1 LAASRSRPPV
11 DLLWLFLVLFIY
23 LFNFLFSHSA
33 GIEAAYAVAAS
44 GPCVLPC
51 VVAVLCVVCDISGC
65 NASVSLASLQLVRAC
80 GRRSSSAAR
89 GWRELVALP
98 LQRCRFAPF
107 KYVLAILGQRGST
120 HEATAPALRS
130 LRRHGCPHNSHQ
142 PPRTPAR
149 LRFLFFFV
157 AFPTDRL
164 LDTCNRLKP
173 DANRELPAGRP

>member
-1 LAASRSRPPV
+1 MAASRSRPPV

-80 GRRSSSAAR
+80 VRSAVVERSPRLAGAGGSA
-89 GWRELVALP
+89 
-98 LQRCRFAPF
+98 
-107 KYVLAILGQRGST
+107 S
-120 HEATAPALRS
+120 PALSIRAVQVCARDTRTARQHTRS
-130 LRRHGCPHNSHQ
+130 DRSGAALAAAPWLPAQQ
-142 PPRTPAR
+142 PPTTAHAGPLAVS
-149 LRFLFFFV
+149 FLFCC
-157 AFPTDRL
+157 FPH
-164 LDTCNRLKP
+164 
-173 DANRELPAGRP
+173 RPLT